1 MKIIKAIYNF
11 LVGDMIILAGV
22 VIVMVL
28 LGLIHLVTALAFL
41 RPASS
46 VLLILALLFILA
58 ATLYREMRGNR

>member
-1 MKIIKAIYNF
+1 VKIIKAIYNF